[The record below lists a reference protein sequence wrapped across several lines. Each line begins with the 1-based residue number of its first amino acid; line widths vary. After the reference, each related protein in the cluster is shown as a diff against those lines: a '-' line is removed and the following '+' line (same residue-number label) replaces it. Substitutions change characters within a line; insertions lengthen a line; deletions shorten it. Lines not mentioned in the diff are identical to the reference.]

1 MTNCKYKLRKLSVGL
16 VSVGTMLI
24 APTVLGQ
31 EVSASSST
39 ESSTTTAN
47 TGTGTASGMTATTP
61 SATTDTG
68 EAAGSGARS
77 EANGASS
84 VVSSEESQSSGTTPA
99 SPQAQTAPAATSTSS
114 ASSSNEK
121 TPKTATTTTSSTP
134 VASTSNNSNKV
145 TSTEAETQ
153 TMDVERYTVDKENSK
168 LNIKDGKT
176 PKTRSSVN
184 KDTKLIRNRDDK
196 QRDIVDVTR
205 TVKTNEDGTIDV
217 TVTVKP
223 KQIDEGADVM
233 ALLDVSQKMTKENFD
248 KAKEQIKKM
257 VTTLTGEP
265 TDGKENHNRRN
276 SVRLMTFYRKVNEPI
291 ELTAENVDKTLD
303 EVWKKAKEDWDW
315 GVDLQGAIHKA
326 REIFNKEKEKKSGK
340 RQHIVLFSQ
349 GESTFSYDIK
359 NKSDITKTKITEK
372 VTTSSPLFPWL
383 PIFNHTNRKAE
394 IIGDLEKVLDM
405 AEKVGISL
413 PSSLKLAV
421 KALGLTNSAIGSIL
435 GKGLTEYLG
444 LTEYSSDNLDGGGF
458 DYSKRVGEGYY
469 YHSFSDRKYEN
480 TMPLEEAIRTALAS
494 NFPKLTDNWFFDIL
508 NSFVNKDTVEKAK
521 LDVIMKVLNSIF
533 YKREYRYYNHNLSA
547 IAEAK
552 MAQQEG
558 ITFYSVDVTDLNS
571 ASKRVRRQAAVRKG
585 TKEEENKK
593 NEEERNTKFDT
604 YLKKMSEGNNF
615 LSNVE
620 ERDKFKDTLTEL
632 TIKDEFTDKVTV
644 EKDSWSKSITDGLK
658 NSNNNNVKHQQANTS
673 TWSFFSSSK
682 ESLTWIISK
691 EQLKEAFEKNGS
703 LTFKYKLRVNKDKL
717 LDKDKKRTK
726 RDTPTENKTSVT
738 ADIISNTVDYKINN
752 QEVKGNKLDAVKL
765 TYTKETV
772 PVPGQKPA
780 EDERS
785 PQATEPANPS
795 KEDSST
801 DASQGSHDSE
811 NPATD
816 SPSQPQAP
824 DQGNHQSQVP
834 NAKPQTDKTDTPN
847 APAIPQDTPKAPEA
861 GGQSGPAGNTEEKAP
876 DSGPKESD
884 QSSSKESP
892 SVGEDTTPNQPDVLV
907 GGQSEPIDIT
917 EDTITDAPPTVSGHN
932 ASTQPQSV
940 VEDTAPQRPDVLV
953 GGQSEPID
961 ITQDTQPGMS
971 GSNDATVINEDT
983 KPKRVF
989 HFDNK
994 EPQASEKAAEQ
1005 KLAPHDSH
1013 TTPQASD
1020 DTAAPHLP
1028 ASGDKPEKV
1037 FALAALTMVA
1047 AAGLLSKKRR
1057 NTDKN

>member
-421 KALGLTNSAIGSIL
+421 KALGLTNSTIGSIL

-772 PVPGQKPA
+772 PVPDVEGEVVPIPEKPLV
-780 EDERS
+780 
-785 PQATEPANPS
+785 EPM
-795 KEDSST
+795 
-801 DASQGSHDSE
+801 
-811 NPATD
+811 
-816 SPSQPQAP
+816 
-824 DQGNHQSQVP
+824 
-834 NAKPQTDKTDTPN
+834 TPLY
-847 APAIPQDTPKAPEA
+847 PAIPNYPTPQLPKDEDLEIS
-861 GGQSGPAGNTEEKAP
+861 GGHGPIV
-876 DSGPKESD
+876 DI
-884 QSSSKESP
+884 
-892 SVGEDTTPNQPDVLV
+892 VEDTGTGVE
-907 GGQSEPIDIT
+907 GGAQNGVVSTQENKDPIVDIT
-917 EDTITDAPPTVSGHN
+917 EDTQPGMSGSNDATV
-932 ASTQPQSV
+932 V
-940 VEDTAPQRPDVLV
+940 EEDTAPKRPDVLV
-953 GGQSEPID
+953 GGQSDPID
-961 ITQDTQPGMS
+961 ITEDTQPSVSGSNDATVVEEDTVPKRPDILVGGQSDPIDITEDTQPGMS
-971 GSNDATVINEDT
+971 GSNDATVIEEDT
-983 KPKRVF
+983 KPKRFF
-989 HFDNK
+989 HFDN
-994 EPQASEKAAEQ
+994 EPQAPEKPKEQPSLSLPQAPVYKAA
-1005 KLAPHDSH
+1005 H
-1013 TTPQASD
+1013 
-1020 DTAAPHLP
+1020 HLP
-1028 ASGDKPEKV
+1028 ASGDKREASFTIV
-1037 FALAALTMVA
+1037 ALTIIG

-1057 NTDKN
+1057 DTEEN